1 VTGIRA
7 SSPWPALGFFVAM
20 AAAGPLLDSF
30 WQSLLTI
37 VFFYAFMGLTW
48 NLMMSAGLLSLGHGL
63 FLGLGAYAT
72 AVFTATGG
80 LSPWISI
87 LIGAAISAVAGSAIA
102 WIGGRFSVRGVQFA
116 LLTIAFAE
124 LARVL
129 FDNWDFVGSTGG
141 FFLKAIN
148 PDTNRPLLTLR
159 GGTLFFYLAFV
170 LITAAAYFL
179 STKNDPP
186 TELCKTGLPELLR
199 AQHGLSFVQ
208 KDISSHDAA
217 EAFDNRHTK
226 RVAGLTGR
234 KEDIRLGEQARLGFV
249 GVLEPWPVPG
259 IIIGRSRQPR
269 DRCELVGKKL
279 NRRRRAVTALGFGN
293 DEKPECGPIRSLKTR
308 PPSSTC
314 AIDGIHL
321 EERAVVVSHIQAVEL
336 LVAPEHRCQHDI

>member
-1 VTGIRA
+1 
-7 SSPWPALGFFVAM
+7 M

-148 PDTNRPLLTLR
+148 PRRQPAAPDAARRHAILLPGFCADNGR
-159 GGTLFFYLAFV
+159 GVFPDPRLDGLAV
-170 LITAAAYFL
+170 
-179 STKNDPP
+179 
-186 TELCKTGLPELLR
+186 GLPL
-199 AQHGLSFVQ
+199 A
-208 KDISSHDAA
+208 
-217 EAFDNRHTK
+217 RH
-226 RVAGLTGR
+226 
-234 KEDIRLGEQARLGFV
+234 
-249 GVLEPWPVPG
+249 
-259 IIIGRSRQPR
+259 
-269 DRCELVGKKL
+269 
-279 NRRRRAVTALGFGN
+279 
-293 DEKPECGPIRSLKTR
+293 
-308 PPSSTC
+308 
-314 AIDGIHL
+314 
-321 EERAVVVSHIQAVEL
+321 
-336 LVAPEHRCQHDI
+336 

>member
-1 VTGIRA
+1 
-7 SSPWPALGFFVAM
+7 M

-37 VFFYAFMGLTW
+37 VFFYALMGLTW
-48 NLMMSAGLLSLGHGL
+48 NLMMSTGLLSLGQGL
-63 FLGLGAYAT
+63 FLGLGAYPT

-87 LIGAAISAVAGSAIA
+87 LIGAAVSAMAGSAIA

-170 LITAAAYFL
+170 LIT
-179 STKNDPP
+179 P
-186 TELCKTGLPELLR
+186 R
-199 AQHGLSFVQ
+199 
-208 KDISSHDAA
+208 
-217 EAFDNRHTK
+217 
-226 RVAGLTGR
+226 RV
-234 KEDIRLGEQARLGFV
+234 
-249 GVLEPWPVPG
+249 
-259 IIIGRSRQPR
+259 S
-269 DRCELVGKKL
+269 
-279 NRRRRAVTALGFGN
+279 
-293 DEKPECGPIRSLKTR
+293 
-308 PPSSTC
+308 
-314 AIDGIHL
+314 
-321 EERAVVVSHIQAVEL
+321 
-336 LVAPEHRCQHDI
+336 

>member
-1 VTGIRA
+1 VSGVRA
-7 SSPWPALGFFVAM
+7 SSPWPALGFFVAV

-30 WQSLLTI
+30 WQSLLTL

-87 LIGAAISAVAGSAIA
+87 LIGAAISAIAGSAIA

-179 STKNDPP
+179 IRALMASRWGYRWRGVNEDEDAARALGVPA
-186 TELCKTGLPELLR
+186 LR
-199 AQHGLSFVQ
+199 SKVLVVA
-208 KDISSHDAA
+208 ISSGL
-217 EAFDNRHTK
+217 
-226 RVAGLTGR
+226 AGVGGGLF
-234 KEDIRLGEQARLGFV
+234 GFLQ
-249 GVLEPWPVPG
+249 GSLFPDSIMGLRISIEVLIAP
-259 IIIGRSRQPR
+259 IIGG
-269 DRCELVGKKL
+269 VGSL
-279 NRRRRAVTALGFGN
+279 F
-293 DEKPECGPIRSLKTR
+293 GPIVGAFFVVPLMEGSNVLGQRMGFYGLNTLIYGAVILGVIAFL
-308 PPSSTC
+308 P
-314 AIDGIHL
+314 DGIWP
-321 EERAVVVSHIQAVEL
+321 RIVRF
-336 LVAPEHRCQHDI
+336 VAARRS